1 MSGKETP
8 KPEQVTGAAH
18 HENRVFT
25 WVGRILVAIV
35 ALEWL
40 FLLLN
45 NRWLALFLV
54 TIIMAVL
61 ISPMLFRRK
70 FDVEIPVEFHIT
82 AVIFIF
88 ASLYLGEIQS
98 FYQRFWWWDIALHA
112 SAGLLLGI
120 VGFLLVY
127 LMNASTRV
135 ELHLTPGFIAMFAFL
150 YAVTIGTL
158 WEIFEFSMDQF
169 FGLNMQKP
177 MLGDLSGLTDTM
189 WDMIVNAIGA
199 SIISMVG
206 WRYLKGKQT
215 FFVRD
220 WIRTFIQKNPALFD
234 K

>member
-1 MSGKETP
+1 
-8 KPEQVTGAAH
+8 
-18 HENRVFT
+18 
-25 WVGRILVAIV
+25 
-35 ALEWL
+35 
-40 FLLLN
+40 
-45 NRWLALFLV
+45 
-54 TIIMAVL
+54 MATL
-61 ISPMLFRRK
+61 IAPTLFRRK
-70 FDVEIPVEFHIT
+70 LDVDIPVEFHIT
-82 AVIFIF
+82 AVVFIF
-88 ASLYLGEIQS
+88 AALYLGEIQS
-98 FYQRFWWWDIALHA
+98 FYLRFWWWDIALHA
-112 SAGLLLGI
+112 TAGLLMGI

-127 LMNASTRV
+127 LLNASTRV

-177 MLGDLSGLTDTM
+177 MLGDSSGLTDTM

-199 SIISMVG
+199 CIISTVG

-220 WIRTFIQKNPALFD
+220 WIRTFIRKNPALFD